1 MFGKFTDGKFEFA
14 PNPLRTEEYTIY
26 NPRPE
31 KYIEE
36 GYLEVVELNYP
47 TEVAEDKYYIK
58 NYVERDGKIYGEW
71 VEGEMPMHTPSLE
84 ERVAIAEAQIT
95 DTQLAL
101 CEVYE
106 MLIG

>member
-36 GYLEVVELNYP
+36 GYLEVIELEYP
-47 TEVAEDKYYIK
+47 TEDGYFVK
-58 NYVERDGKIYGEW
+58 NYVEREGKIYGEW
-71 VEGEMPMHTPSLE
+71 VKAEKPIAIPTLE
-84 ERVAIAEAQIT
+84 ERVTAVEARVT

-106 MLIG
+106 MVV